1 MAKKKTAET
10 AVQNADEVI
19 HVKMLGSFS
28 LNYHGHEVALGRN
41 NSAKFIQLLQIMWL
55 MQDKGVTKDRLISTL
70 YERDSLSNAN
80 NSFNNLVYQMRKQ
93 MISAG
98 LPDAEYVIK
107 KDKLFYADYTI
118 PIEVDA
124 TRFKTLCEQA
134 ETMED
139 GPEKYAMYREAFD
152 LYAGELLPE
161 ISTELWVITES
172 ISYRKMYE
180 QCVDWM
186 GQYLRSISE
195 YDEMQEIFGRAVSIY
210 RDNDWQIDQIDAL
223 LAKGEYKE
231 AYALYKTTV
240 HMYADEMGLPPSEKL
255 QECFRKMSNKLT
267 SLPGEITEIQ
277 SDLRRS
283 HELVD
288 DGNANGGA
296 YYCTYPSFVDAYHIL
311 GRNMERS
318 GQSIFMMLC
327 SLVDYEGKQ
336 FRDQRK
342 IKTYSAMFQDVLQ
355 EILRR
360 GDTFCRYSQTQFLI
374 LLVGTA
380 QEGCE
385 VVYGRIE
392 AKVRELVGTR
402 VNIRYNI
409 VSIADL
415 PESEEGD
422 AGFSNRWHEIAD

>member
-1 MAKKKTAET
+1 MAKNKTADN
-10 AVQNADEVI
+10 AVQNADETI
-19 HVKMLGSFS
+19 RVKMLGSFS
-28 LNYHGHEVALGRN
+28 LNYKGQEVALGRN

-55 MQDKGVTKDRLISTL
+55 MQDKGITKDRLISAL
-70 YERDSLSNAN
+70 YERDALSNAN

-124 TRFKTLCEQA
+124 TRFKTLCEKA

-139 GPEKYAMYREAFD
+139 GPEKYAVCKEAFG

-186 GQYLRSISE
+186 GQYLRSTNE
-195 YDEMQEIFGRAVSIY
+195 YDEMQEIFGRAVTIY